1 MKQYR
6 SNTNYNAILEA
17 MQEIRGNA
25 SELVESMH
33 GDEEEM
39 DEGHNGHMDDEEA
52 EAIAEMMDEALHEMD
67 MEDDEDNLNE
77 ADDDRRTRRRNR
89 LRTALL
95 IGAGLAAAGGA
106 GAAYARGRGMNP
118 ASDIRRQAGYASG
131 VRGAMQDIGTGAG
144 AYGSDVMGAITKRL
158 GRG

>member
-1 MKQYR
+1 MKKYR
-6 SNTNYNAILEA
+6 SNKNYNAILEA

-25 SELVESMH
+25 SKLVESMH

-39 DEGHNGHMDDEEA
+39 MDDEEA

-77 ADDDRRTRRRNR
+77 ADDNRRTRRRNR

-95 IGAGLAAAGGA
+95 IGAGLVAAGAG
-106 GAAYARGRGMNP
+106 GAAYARGRGM
-118 ASDIRRQAGYASG
+118 RQPGPDAITGNQGG
-131 VRGAMQDIGTGAG
+131 VRGAMADVMSGGG
-144 AYGSDVMGAITKRL
+144 AYLSDFSNNLRSQANKLTSYKG
-158 GRG
+158 

>member
-1 MKQYR
+1 MKKYR
-6 SNTNYNAILEA
+6 SNKNYNAILEA

-25 SELVESMH
+25 SKLVESMH

-95 IGAGLAAAGGA
+95 IGAGLAAAGAGGA
-106 GAAYARGRGMNP
+106 SYLRGRGMNP
-118 ASDIRRQAGYASG
+118 PIDVRRQAGYASG
-131 VRGAMQDIGTGAG
+131 LRGAIQDITTGASG
-144 AYGSDVMGAITKRL
+144 YASDASRAL
-158 GRG
+158 RR